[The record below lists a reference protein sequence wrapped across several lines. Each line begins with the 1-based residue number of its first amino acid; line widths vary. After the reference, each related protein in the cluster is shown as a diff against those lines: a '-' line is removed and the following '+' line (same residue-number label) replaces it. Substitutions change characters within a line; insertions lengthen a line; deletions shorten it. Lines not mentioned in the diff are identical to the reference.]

1 MLLAILLTASR
12 TAAAKLRLGRI
23 PTPRSLGGS
32 DEEAAC
38 TRLRAPGAG
47 KSTPKGPAPGAAA
60 MDTSVLPATSLKAV
74 SLQDYEDL
82 VRLREAFVEFLL
94 SEPRAAA

>member
-1 MLLAILLTASR
+1 M
-12 TAAAKLRLGRI
+12 
-23 PTPRSLGGS
+23 P
-32 DEEAAC
+32 
-38 TRLRAPGAG
+38 G

-60 MDTSVLPATSLKAV
+60 MDTPVPPATSLKAV